1 MRLYKYAIWLSVGFC
16 AGCGIDTGYSTA
28 PFGQPT
34 YGYAQPGIAYAPD
47 YGTAVPSPYG
57 YAPAYGYDSPY
68 GYAPAY
74 GYTAPYQPAPSYGL
88 GLGFFGG
95 GHRDRDWRERGEW
108 RDHEHFDRGDGR
120 FRQAPQASFNPAPNM
135 GNRSTT
141 SQSGPGSP
149 LGNLGFRPSAPPPV
163 AAVPPP
169 AAQFGSGSPLGNL
182 GFRPN
187 RN

>member
-1 MRLYKYAIWLSVGFC
+1 MRLYKYAVWLSVGFC
-16 AGCGIDTGYSTA
+16 AGCGIDNGYGAA
-28 PFGQPT
+28 PFGQT
-34 YGYAQPGIAYAPD
+34 SYGYAQPGLAYAPD
-47 YGTAVPSPYG
+47 YGMAGPSYG
-57 YAPAYGYDSPY
+57 FAPAYGYM
-68 GYAPAY
+68 
-74 GYTAPYQPAPSYGL
+74 APYQPAPSYGL

-108 RDHEHFDRGDGR
+108 REHEHFDRGDGR

-135 GNRSTT
+135 GNRPTT
-141 SQSGPGSP
+141 SQFGPGSP

-163 AAVPPP
+163 AAVRPPT
-169 AAQFGSGSPLGNL
+169 AQFAPGSPLGNL